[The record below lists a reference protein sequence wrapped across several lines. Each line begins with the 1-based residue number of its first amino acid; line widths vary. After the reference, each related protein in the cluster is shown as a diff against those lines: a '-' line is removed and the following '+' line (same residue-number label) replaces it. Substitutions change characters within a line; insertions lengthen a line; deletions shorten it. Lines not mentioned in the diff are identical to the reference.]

1 MPQLELNENEVEAL
15 VDLLESKLRDLSYE
29 ISDTDTREFKDQLK
43 SRRDLL
49 KRVLSE
55 LKGGDS

>member
-1 MPQLELNENEVEAL
+1 MPQLNLDENEVEAL

-29 ISDTDTREFKDQLK
+29 ISETDTREFKDQLK
-43 SRRDLL
+43 SRRELL

-55 LKGGDS
+55 LEGGDS